1 MITEFK
7 DIDYTVNMTI
17 GKSNDC
23 YVDFEVFEILGN
35 EDGAE
40 STFWKKGEMSNFPGT
55 TSIEEAEYFVK
66 GFIKWDACA
75 NIEFNNMIHFCGPTH
90 VKNFGTLMTRLFD
103 LAYEMMP
110 TADEGMFERQ
120 IKG

>member
-7 DIDYTVNMTI
+7 DIGHTVNMTI

-55 TSIEEAEYFVK
+55 TNIEEAEFFVK

-75 NIEFNNMIHFCGPTH
+75 HFDFNNMIHLCGPTSA
-90 VKNFGTLMTRLFD
+90 KNLGILMTRLFD

-110 TADEGMFERQ
+110 KADQGMFE
-120 IKG
+120 K